1 MCLCKSLIVTLSLI
15 ELDYL
20 HINKKTQ
27 FLSAKKFDTCI
38 FFSYLF
44 TQAFWMD
51 LSYNCPA
58 NAEPYLCQQL
68 LQRMIKTL
76 QQVTYTLYKNK
87 QIQPK
92 TQKSLQIFS

>member
-1 MCLCKSLIVTLSLI
+1 
-15 ELDYL
+15 
-20 HINKKTQ
+20 
-27 FLSAKKFDTCI
+27 
-38 FFSYLF
+38 
-44 TQAFWMD
+44 MD

-92 TQKSLQIFS
+92 TQKSLQIFSWISKLSNSLNIIFIR